1 MALPGKKVLP
11 DEPGSGT
18 AAARPGDLV
27 LLHYEGAL
35 AGDGSLFDSTRGG
48 QMYLDGGKGALR
60 PVAIRLGGAPV
71 PGVCEGLQRGVE
83 GMVVGGRRTFLVPAA
98 LGFGGST
105 VRGPYGIVPGGS
117 TLRYEVELLRL
128 SRQGPDA
135 LMTGI
140 AQCGAGAVNE
150 RTAGCADIKPA
161 EFV

>member
-1 MALPGKKVLP
+1 MGLLAAVGVTLWVL
-11 DEPGSGT
+11 
-18 AAARPGDLV
+18 A
-27 LLHYEGAL
+27 
-35 AGDGSLFDSTRGG
+35 
-48 QMYLDGGKGALR
+48 
-60 PVAIRLGGAPV
+60 
-71 PGVCEGLQRGVE
+71 
-83 GMVVGGRRTFLVPAA
+83 
-98 LGFGGST
+98 
-105 VRGPYGIVPGGS
+105 GIVPGGS